1 MFEATTLAT
10 GWKRLALPCM
20 IAGMGIAAAS
30 PAQATAFT
38 TPLPVAAVGM
48 LDNNCLNTSGMVPAA
63 SSAAAIQVSA
73 QPVHSSGLTKAS
85 AILGGEMSALERIR
99 MQQQGLSAPPP
110 AIAAASASLLQN
122 ATCGISGFIPR
133 ISPKPAVSQRANSN
147 DFLAT
152 SRVRIR
158 QTNFTDR
165 WERVSAAHLAPAR
178 VHRLVGNGSLTDLET
193 LEKVNRWVNR
203 NIAPVSDRRF
213 YGTGDYWALASETLR
228 VGVGDCEDFA
238 ILKYQMLLAMGYPAE
253 DMYLTLARDLARNA
267 DHAMLVVKQNGRFY
281 LLDNSTERVLPAD
294 QSYDYR
300 PTMSFN
306 NESGWLHGYTRS
318 EPQLNQFA
326 YRSVSATLSP
336 REIGLSR

>member
-1 MFEATTLAT
+1 MFDANTFAT
-10 GWKRLALPCM
+10 GWKGFALPCM
-20 IAGMGIAAAS
+20 IAGMGIATAV

-38 TPLPVAAVGM
+38 TPLPIAAVGM
-48 LDNNCLNTSGMVPAA
+48 LDSNCVNANGLVPAA
-63 SSAAAIQVSA
+63 SGQALQVRSE
-73 QPVHSSGLTKAS
+73 PIYSPGLSKAS

-99 MQQQGLSAPPP
+99 MEQQGLSAPPP

-133 ISPKPAVSQRANSN
+133 ISTKPAVSQRANSN

-158 QTNFTDR
+158 HTNFTDR
-165 WERVSAAHLAPAR
+165 WERVSAARLAPTQ
-178 VHRLVGNGSLTDLET
+178 VQGMIGTGSLSDLAT
-193 LEKVNRWVNR
+193 LQKVNRWVNR

-213 YGTGDYWALASETLR
+213 YGTGDYWALASETLS

-294 QSYDYR
+294 QAYDYR

-306 NESGWLHGYTRS
+306 SESGWLHGYTRS
-318 EPQLNQFA
+318 EPRAEQFA
-326 YRSVSATLSP
+326 YRSVSATFMP
-336 REIGLSR
+336 RVMGLSR

>member
-1 MFEATTLAT
+1 MFDANTFAD

-20 IAGMGIAAAS
+20 IAGLGFTSAT

-38 TPLPVAAVGM
+38 TPLPIAAVGM
-48 LDNNCLNTSGMVPAA
+48 LDSSCLNAGGMVPT
-63 SSAAAIQVSA
+63 SSATASIQVSN
-73 QPVHSSGLTKAS
+73 QPVYSPGLSKAS

-99 MQQQGLSAPPP
+99 MEQQGLSAPPP

-122 ATCGISGFIPR
+122 ATCGLASFTPR
-133 ISPKPAVSQRANSN
+133 VTPKPAVSQRTNSN
-147 DFLAT
+147 EFLAT

-158 QTNFTDR
+158 HTNFTDR
-165 WERVSAAHLAPAR
+165 WERVSAAHLAPTQ
-178 VHRLVGNGSLTDLET
+178 VQGIVGSGSLSDLAT

-203 NIAPVSDRRF
+203 NIAHVSDRRF

-306 NESGWLHGYTRS
+306 SESGWLHGYTRS
-318 EPQLNQFA
+318 EPQANQFA
-326 YRSVSATLSP
+326 YRSVSATFIP
-336 REIGLSR
+336 RVMGLSR